1 MDRVSFKLVAFAF
14 LAFMLCT
21 ATTPVV
27 GRATKSSTE
36 ELALAMEY
44 KMIPEKMATSRV
56 EPSIHQTNLGNQ
68 KTKMM
73 NSQRIVDVLES
84 YMKKDLQYGV
94 GEFGGSLVLLV
105 VSWVVLGWRRIMGLV
120 AWVLELVVFS
130 SVGGVG
136 GSKSSSVGGV
146 GGFAGVEEGFWWFCG
161 FGVVGLGGGCGW
173 RGF

>member
-1 MDRVSFKLVAFAF
+1 MITPNYNKNKTSFIFVLGSLQFRDMDRVSFKLVAFAF

-84 YMKKDLQYGV
+84 YMKKDLQCV
-94 GEFGGSLVLLV
+94 GAGRGCNIYFGPSCCSFPLACLPPGIFGGVC
-105 VSWVVLGWRRIMGLV
+105 
-120 AWVLELVVFS
+120 
-130 SVGGVG
+130 VG
-136 GSKSSSVGGV
+136 
-146 GGFAGVEEGFWWFCG
+146 
-161 FGVVGLGGGCGW
+161 
-173 RGF
+173 